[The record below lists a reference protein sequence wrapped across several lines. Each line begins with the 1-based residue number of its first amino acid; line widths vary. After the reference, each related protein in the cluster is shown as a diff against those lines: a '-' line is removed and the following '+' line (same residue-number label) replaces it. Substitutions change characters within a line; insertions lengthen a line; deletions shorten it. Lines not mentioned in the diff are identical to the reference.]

1 MSDEYMKLALHG
13 ILVQLKQSQ
22 AALAR
27 HCRVSK
33 ATINLICK
41 FDHWPKTTKTNQA
54 ALRPLIAEFLRGH
67 GATEEQ
73 VLGAFEPLFEGA
85 HPLCSSTACALYS
98 HGQQAKNQEDDMNVR
113 HSRLT
118 SETRQHFKILRDPF
132 WDELRSSADVFE
144 SDDIR
149 YVRAAVRQTA
159 QHGGF
164 LAVTGESGA
173 GKSTIRKDLLEW
185 IRSDNKPIEVIEPY
199 VVATSAASKSGRL
212 LVAADIVGA
221 VVRNLAPTKPLR
233 SSLEARTHQM
243 HQLLKE
249 GASDGRKHVV
259 VIEEA
264 HDLAVPTLKAMKRF
278 YEQEDGFKKLL
289 AIILIGQNELAD
301 KLSEKDPEVRE
312 VVQRC
317 ELITLPPLDNNLGAY
332 LNHKFKR
339 VEADMA
345 TVLEPGAIDAI
356 RAVLRRNETRS
367 FGGKRTTQN
376 VSKCHPLAVNN
387 LVTRAMNMAA
397 GISAKTVNA
406 ALIEAAFQGEG
417 HE

>member
-1 MSDEYMKLALHG
+1 
-13 ILVQLKQSQ
+13 
-22 AALAR
+22 
-27 HCRVSK
+27 
-33 ATINLICK
+33 
-41 FDHWPKTTKTNQA
+41 
-54 ALRPLIAEFLRGH
+54 
-67 GATEEQ
+67 
-73 VLGAFEPLFEGA
+73 
-85 HPLCSSTACALYS
+85 
-98 HGQQAKNQEDDMNVR
+98 MNVR

-118 SETRQHFKILRDPF
+118 FETRQHFKILRDPF

-243 HQLLKE
+243 HQLLKD

-317 ELITLPPLDNNLGAY
+317 ELITLPPLDNNLAAY

-345 TVLEPGAIDAI
+345 TVLEPEAINAI

-406 ALIEAAFQGEG
+406 ALIQAAFQGEG

>member
-41 FDHWPKTTKTNQA
+41 FDQWPKTVKTNQT

-132 WDELRSSADVFE
+132 VDELRSCADVFE

-173 GKSTIRKDLLEW
+173 GKSTIRKDLMEW
-185 IRSDNKPIEVIEPY
+185 IRTSGERIEVIEPY

-289 AIILIGQNELAD
+289 AIILIGQNELAE

-317 ELITLPPLDNNLGAY
+317 ELITLPPLDNNLSAY

-339 VEADMA
+339 VEADVA
-345 TVLEPGAIDAI
+345 TVLEPGAIEAI
-356 RAVLRRNETRS
+356 RAVLRRNESRS

-406 ALIEAAFQGEG
+406 ALIEAAFQGAG
-417 HE
+417 DA